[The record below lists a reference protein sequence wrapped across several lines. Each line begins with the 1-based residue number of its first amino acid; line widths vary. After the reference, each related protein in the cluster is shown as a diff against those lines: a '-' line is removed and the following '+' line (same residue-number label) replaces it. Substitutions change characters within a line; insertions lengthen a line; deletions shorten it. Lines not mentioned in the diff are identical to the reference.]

1 MSSTKSIES
10 GRRRPT
16 CPHRPIGGTIRNV
29 VRAVV
34 VAFLAL
40 LGTVLLSLSVTMT
53 TTVQL
58 LATYALKGTQ
68 IVGLNITSDQA
79 IQQEAI
85 LYGVGTPGSPPMV
98 VQYPASGRPVSP
110 GFFSDPTFNQSIRAG
125 ILALR
130 NDTANDPAPVIFG
143 FSQGAIVATEYK
155 KALNANPANTTIPT
169 FVLTGNPNRP
179 NGGLLSRF
187 AGLYVPILDLTANGA
202 TPTYTVGAPPGQ
214 ITTTDIAAEYDPVAD
229 FPTNPLN
236 PFSLANAGLGALVHL
251 NAYPYA
257 DPSTKILQDEYGDT
271 AYYLI
276 PTYPVPLLFPVQSIP
291 GVGPIAADMLDPV
304 VRVLV
309 ESGYNRTIS
318 PGQPATANFLY
329 FPNPVSLAT
338 SLAAA
343 IPTSLVIGFQD
354 ITGARQPGTPPA
366 YLTGPNATYYI
377 GGPPVTMNPTTNQ
390 QQAAQPQIQPTTQQ
404 PQQTMTV
411 NDGPPQGDTP
421 PPADNTPPPSDPK
434 TPPKMNL
441 INKPFYIGGPPVT
454 LNHTTNQ
461 QQAAQPQI
469 QPTTQQPQQTMTV
482 NDGPPQGDTPPPA
495 DNTPP
500 PSDPKT
506 PRK

>member
-1 MSSTKSIES
+1 M
-10 GRRRPT
+10 
-16 CPHRPIGGTIRNV
+16 CNV
-29 VRAVV
+29 MRAVV
-34 VAFLAL
+34 VAILAL
-40 LGTVLLSLSVTMT
+40 LGTVLLSVSVTMT

-68 IVGLNITSDQA
+68 IVKLNITSDQA

-98 VQYPASGRPVSP
+98 VQYPASGRPFSP
-110 GFFSDPTFNQSIRAG
+110 GRFSDPTLNQSIRAG
-125 ILALR
+125 VIDLR

-155 KALNANPANTTIPT
+155 KALNTNPANTTIPT

-179 NGGLLSRF
+179 NGGVLSRF
-187 AGLYVPILDLTANGA
+187 AGAYIPILDLTANGA
-202 TPTYTVGAPPGQ
+202 TPTSTVGAPSGQ
-214 ITTTDIAAEYDPVAD
+214 ITTTDIAGEYDPAAD

-236 PFSLANAGLGALVHL
+236 PFSLANAGLGAFVVHL
-251 NAYPYA
+251 NGYQNA

-276 PTYPVPLLFPVQSIP
+276 PTYPVPLLFPVKAIP
-291 GVGPIAADMLDPV
+291 GVGPIAADVLDPI

-343 IPTSLVIGFQD
+343 IPTGLAIGFQD

-390 QQAAQPQIQPTTQQ
+390 QQAAQQQIQPTTQQ
-404 PQQTMTV
+404 PPQTMTV
-411 NDGPPQGDTP
+411 NDAPPQGDTP
-421 PPADNTPPPSDPK
+421 PSVDNTPPPSYPK
-434 TPPKMNL
+434 TAPKFNL
-441 INKPFYIGGPPVT
+441 INKPFVITPGDSSAPSKPAATNLSGPK
-454 LNHTTNQ
+454 LNRPISDGFKHLVNSAKSALDGLSKL
-461 QQAAQPQI
+461 AARGSNGSR
-469 QPTTQQPQQTMTV
+469 QPTSDS
-482 NDGPPQGDTPPPA
+482 NSTP
-495 DNTPP
+495 
-500 PSDPKT
+500 
-506 PRK
+506 